1 MSASIVGY
9 IAAAL
14 SVIGFTP
21 QAWQIIKTRDTSS
34 LSTPMWVLEVCAF
47 AGWVTYGVLLM
58 EWPIIIPN
66 SICFLIA
73 LFILIMKVV
82 PHTTRDKIAD
92 AVDPAARG
100 KAA

>member
-1 MSASIVGY
+1 VSASIVGY
-9 IAAAL
+9 IAAAM

-21 QAWQIIKTRDTSS
+21 QAWRIVKTRDTSS

-47 AGWVTYGVLLM
+47 AGWIVYGVMLM

-73 LFILIMKVV
+73 SFILMMKVV
-82 PHTTRDKIAD
+82 PHHTREKIAD
-92 AVDPAARG
+92 AVDPAA
-100 KAA
+100 